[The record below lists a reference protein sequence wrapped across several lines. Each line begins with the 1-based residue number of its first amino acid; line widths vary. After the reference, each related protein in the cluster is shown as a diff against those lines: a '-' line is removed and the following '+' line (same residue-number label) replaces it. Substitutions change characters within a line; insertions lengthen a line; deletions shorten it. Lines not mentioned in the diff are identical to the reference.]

1 MAMALELLKKQMEEM
16 DSKILKI
23 TSDLEKKTNLIKDL
37 EISYENI
44 GEQLKNEKSI
54 YTSLHYNKTYLVE
67 VKQETES
74 NYKQINDAASTL
86 LEILKSKTDKI

>member
-1 MAMALELLKKQMEEM
+1 MALELLKKQMEEM

-44 GEQLKNEKSI
+44 GEQLKNEKAI
-54 YTSLHYNKTYLVE
+54 YTSLDDNKTYLVE
-67 VKQETES
+67 VKQETE
-74 NYKQINDAASTL
+74 KH
-86 LEILKSKTDKI
+86 